1 MDAIRQYKKSIVEN
15 KNLVL
20 FSIILTFLIR
30 FIIFYLVKEA
40 PGNENIGTGYLWTGI
55 LTQLLSNGTIS
66 FIVSTFFVFSISFYA
81 SQLNAK
87 HGLIRNRTYL
97 LYVFGSLIFSSH
109 PVFIY
114 MTHYYVSAFAFL
126 ICVDILYS
134 SYQDKSGG
142 RNAYALGFV
151 LGISSLFSFFTLM
164 YLPLFWMGFRMMRI
178 FNFKTF
184 IISILGIATIYWLSF
199 AFFLWQNNIAGFL
212 EPFNHLYPILN
223 GSIENTS
230 FTGESLLVAIALILL
245 IIISLDYQT
254 NSFRDKIRIRA
265 NIQFLHLASLFSILT
280 FFFIIFDPTL
290 NLYMISCSMS
300 ILLAHFFTLVE
311 QKWKVIT
318 FYILILVYFL
328 CCFLNLLN

>member
-1 MDAIRQYKKSIVEN
+1 MDAIRQYKKNIVEN

-20 FSIILTFLIR
+20 FSILLTLVIR
-30 FIIFYLVKEA
+30 FIIFYLLKEPPVKEDT
-40 PGNENIGTGYLWTGI
+40 GVGYLWTGV

-66 FIVSTFFVFSISFYA
+66 FIVSTFFVFAISFYA

-126 ICVDILYS
+126 LCIDILFS
-134 SYQDKSGG
+134 SYQEKSNGK
-142 RNAYALGFV
+142 NAYALGFV
-151 LGISSLFSFFTLM
+151 LGISSLFSFYILM
-164 YLPLFWMGFRMMRI
+164 YLPLFWIGFRMMRI

-184 IISILGIATIYWLSF
+184 IISILGVATIYWLAF
-199 AFFLWQNNIAGFL
+199 VFFLWQNNIAAFL
-212 EPFNHLYPILN
+212 NPFEHLYPILN
-223 GSIENTS
+223 NSIEKTS
-230 FTGESLLVAIALILL
+230 FTGESLLVAIALVLL
-245 IIISLDYQT
+245 IVISLDYQT

-280 FFFIIFDPTL
+280 FFFIIFDPTI
-290 NLYMISCSMS
+290 NLYMLSCSIS

-311 QKWKVIT
+311 QKWKVIA
-318 FYILILVYFL
+318 FYILTLVYFS
-328 CCFLNLLN
+328 CCILNLLN

>member
-20 FSIILTFLIR
+20 FSILLTLLIR
-30 FIIFYLVKEA
+30 FVIFYFSKDITS
-40 PGNENIGTGYLWTGI
+40 NDSIGAGYLWDGI
-55 LTQLLSNGTIS
+55 SSLLLSNKSIS
-66 FIVSTFFVFSISFYA
+66 FIISTFFVFAISFYA

-114 MTHYYVSAFAFL
+114 MTHYYVSALAFL
-126 ICVDILYS
+126 ICIDILFS
-134 SYQDKSGG
+134 SYQDKTGAK
-142 RNAYALGFV
+142 NAYAIGFI
-151 LGISSLFSFFTLM
+151 LGISSLFSFYVLM
-164 YLPLFWMGFRMMRI
+164 YLPLFLIGFRMMRI

-184 IISILGIATIYWLSF
+184 IISLLGIATIYWLSF
-199 AFFLWQNNIAGFL
+199 AFFFWQNNVTGFL
-212 EPFNHLYPILN
+212 NPFEHLYPILN
-223 GSIENTS
+223 NALESTS
-230 FTGESLLVAIALILL
+230 FSGESLLTAIALILL

-280 FFFIIFDPTL
+280 FFFIIYDPTL
-290 NLYMISCSMS
+290 NLYMLSCSIS

-318 FYILILVYFL
+318 FYILILVYFS
-328 CCFLNLLN
+328 CCFLNLLK

>member
-20 FSIILTFLIR
+20 FSILLTLLIR
-30 FIIFYLVKEA
+30 FVIFYFSKDIT
-40 PGNENIGTGYLWTGI
+40 NNDSIGSGYLWSGI
-55 LTQLLSNGTIS
+55 SSLLLANKTIS
-66 FIVSTFFVFSISFYA
+66 FIVSTFFVFAISFYA

-114 MTHYYVSAFAFL
+114 MTHYYVSALAFL
-126 ICVDILYS
+126 ICIDILFS
-134 SYQDKSGG
+134 SYQDKTGAK
-142 RNAYALGFV
+142 NAYAIGFI
-151 LGISSLFSFFTLM
+151 LGISSLFSFYVLM
-164 YLPLFWMGFRMMRI
+164 YLPLFFIGFRMMRI

-184 IISILGIATIYWLSF
+184 IISLLGIATIYWLSF
-199 AFFLWQNNIAGFL
+199 AFFFWQNNVAGFL
-212 EPFNHLYPILN
+212 NPFEHLYPILN
-223 GSIENTS
+223 NALESTS
-230 FTGESLLVAIALILL
+230 FSGESLLTAIALILL

-280 FFFIIFDPTL
+280 FFFIIYDPTL
-290 NLYMISCSMS
+290 NLYMLSCSIS

-318 FYILILVYFL
+318 FYILILVYFS
-328 CCFLNLLN
+328 CCFLNLLK

>member
-20 FSIILTFLIR
+20 FSILLTLLIR
-30 FIIFYLVKEA
+30 FVIFYFSKDITS
-40 PGNENIGTGYLWTGI
+40 NDSIGSGYLWCGI
-55 LTQLLSNGTIS
+55 SSLLLANKTIS
-66 FIVSTFFVFSISFYA
+66 FIVSTFFVFAISFYA

-114 MTHYYVSAFAFL
+114 MTHYYVSALAFL
-126 ICVDILYS
+126 ICIDILFS
-134 SYQDKSGG
+134 SYQDKTGAK
-142 RNAYALGFV
+142 NAYAIGFI
-151 LGISSLFSFFTLM
+151 LGISSLFSFYVLM
-164 YLPLFWMGFRMMRI
+164 YLPLFFIGFRMMRI

-184 IISILGIATIYWLSF
+184 IISLLGIATIYWLSF
-199 AFFLWQNNIAGFL
+199 AFFFWQNNVAGFL
-212 EPFNHLYPILN
+212 NPFEHLYPILN
-223 GSIENTS
+223 NALESTS
-230 FTGESLLVAIALILL
+230 FSGESLLTAIALILL

-280 FFFIIFDPTL
+280 FFFIIYDPTL
-290 NLYMISCSMS
+290 NLYMLSCSIS

-318 FYILILVYFL
+318 FYILILVYFS
-328 CCFLNLLN
+328 CCFLNLLK